1 MSSRVLRQVDLH
13 LDDRGA
19 DFLAVIELLKHFRGL
34 FEEEIH
40 RGEVELC

>member
-13 LDDRGA
+13 LDDRG

-34 FEEEIH
+34 FEEEVH